1 MITPNELNALL
12 AKDSNDYTTA
22 DIDALKQSFADM
34 SQAILSVAQ
43 DTSYSELM
51 PTMYMEFRLKA
62 HPINQDEFH
71 AGVAFEGHL
80 PDQSPIDDFAVKY
93 IGGVFSSSIYT
104 AIYDTKIAFDDEVK
118 VIKQR
123 TTPYKQA
130 WYISLGNNLYLSNVI
145 KDLTIPTT
153 SDKAQRI
160 EFKTREKAEDQLKKV
175 RNIIPF
181 QTAVKNALLRV
192 ELK

>member
-51 PTMYMEFRLKA
+51 PEMYMEFKVMA
-62 HPINQDEFH
+62 HPMKDEEFYSGIIFS
-71 AGVAFEGHL
+71 GVL
-80 PDQSPIDDFAVKY
+80 PDHTPEDKMATWSD
-93 IGGVFSSSIYT
+93 GGFYTSIYE
-104 AIYDTKIAFDDEVK
+104 AIYKSKAIFDAKIEELK
-118 VIKQR
+118 KRI
-123 TTPYKQA
+123 TPYKQT
-130 WYISLGNNLYLSNVI
+130 WFIKLNHDKYLSNVI

-153 SDKAQRI
+153 PDKAQRI
-160 EFKTREKAEDQLKKV
+160 EFKTREKAEEQLKKV
-175 RNIIPF
+175 WNIIPF
-181 QTAVKNALLRV
+181 QTAVKVAVLQF